1 MVISL
6 IWPPD
11 IRPFL
16 ISGILPDIRQVISDM
31 RPDTG
36 YKKGRII
43 RLDIRPAGFP
53 VHPYIYI
60 VFQI

>member
-43 RLDIRPAGFP
+43 RLDIRPAGYP
-53 VHPYIYI
+53 AHP
-60 VFQI
+60 